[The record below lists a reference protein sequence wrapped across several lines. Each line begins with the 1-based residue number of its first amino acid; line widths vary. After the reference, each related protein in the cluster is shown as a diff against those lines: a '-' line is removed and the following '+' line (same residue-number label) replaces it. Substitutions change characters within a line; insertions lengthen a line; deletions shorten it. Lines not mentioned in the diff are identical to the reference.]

1 MKTFKVLRSY
11 APVGMA
17 GKQVQLKEQD
27 RFTQDLLKQEII
39 AEVKIEAP
47 TEKKTRKPRAKKAD

>member
-11 APVGMA
+11 APVGEA
-17 GKQVQLKEQD
+17 GKQIQLKD
-27 RFTQDLLKQEII
+27 DKFAQDLLKSEII
-39 AEVKIEAP
+39 AEIKVTEP

>member
-11 APVGMA
+11 APVGEA
-17 GKQVQLKEQD
+17 GKQVKLKD
-27 RFTQDLLKQEII
+27 DKFTQDLLKAEII
-39 AEVKIEAP
+39 AEIKVTEP

>member
-11 APVGMA
+11 APVGEA
-17 GKQVQLKEQD
+17 GKQVKLKD
-27 RFTQDLLKQEII
+27 DKFAQDLLKTEII
-39 AEVKIEAP
+39 AEIKVTEP